1 MGQIRNRCTLLP
13 GTLNEV
19 AHLMTLLS
27 SHWLTDLPSP
37 DVTFLKYPAG
47 FKRLINCSQ
56 FSELSLLKLVDVVA
70 KLQGRPQLES
80 EVLHDHVA
88 L

>member
-1 MGQIRNRCTLLP
+1 
-13 GTLNEV
+13 
-19 AHLMTLLS
+19 MTLLS

-47 FKRLINCSQ
+47 FKRLTNCSQ